1 MQGVFSLLFLFL
13 DQKQLLRIILVPSFL
28 FQNNRASWHLKI
40 LVMYQ
45 IEQTQIFHARWPLTS
60 DLRILFSQEFES
72 CRTSRFW
79 VNTNQADAASH
90 ITTDGTPLKFV
101 STGGNLTSAGR
112 LTFCRLARNV
122 ICYIQ
127 KADAVSKI
135 LAGWLQALFLTAFSP
150 HFLFRSWFSFGVAES
165 LTPWTRKEKTHQK
178 IQLQML
184 NNHNQS
190 LISSEW
196 CYPLDKLSLSTGY
209 RNWFLYT

>member
-1 MQGVFSLLFLFL
+1 MQGIFSLLFLFL

-101 STGGNLTSAGR
+101 STSR
-112 LTFCRLARNV
+112 ESD
-122 ICYIQ
+122 ICWQVDI
-127 KADAVSKI
+127 V
-135 LAGWLQALFLTAFSP
+135 LAGKECCLLHPKSGCSFKNLSRLIAGGFSHCLLP
-150 HFLFRSWFSFGVAES
+150 LLSFSS
-165 LTPWTRKEKTHQK
+165 L
-178 IQLQML
+178 IQLW
-184 NNHNQS
+184 HGW
-190 LISSEW
+190 IS
-196 CYPLDKLSLSTGY
+196 YPTDQKRKNTPKKFS
-209 RNWFLYT
+209 YTC